1 MTLGVETMPNK
12 MMDRELVESF
22 LGDYV
27 LLMLLCEDIIFIGNR
42 NPTAVSTCPG
52 LEEMPLEE
60 IAANYL

>member
-1 MTLGVETMPNK
+1 
-12 MMDRELVESF
+12 MDRELVESF

-52 LEEMPLEE
+52 LEEMPFEE
-60 IAANYL
+60 ISKLFIN

>member
-1 MTLGVETMPNK
+1 MPNK

-52 LEEMPLEE
+52 LEEMPFEE
-60 IAANYL
+60 ISKLFIN